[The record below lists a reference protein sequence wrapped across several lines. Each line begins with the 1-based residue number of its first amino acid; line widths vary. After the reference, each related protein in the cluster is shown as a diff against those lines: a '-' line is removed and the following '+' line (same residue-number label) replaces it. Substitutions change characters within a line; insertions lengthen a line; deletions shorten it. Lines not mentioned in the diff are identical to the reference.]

1 MRRLGLWMVLVC
13 AAGPLAGQAATE
25 AAPEAAP
32 EAAEPLLDP
41 IARLAHNIESGAV
54 DLAFD
59 SVQGWL
65 PSLMSALEVPVAS
78 QVLIF
83 SRTSLQTDLIAPWT
97 PRAVYFNDDVY
108 LGWVPDSPIVE
119 IAVADPA
126 GAAAFYTLA
135 QNASQPPVFTRESST
150 CLMCHESRSV
160 TGGPPG
166 FIIRSV
172 LTDRLGYPVTPLHE
186 GSTDD
191 QTPFEER
198 FGGYY
203 VTGSHAAPGHA
214 GNVYAP
220 LRTHE
225 ITDKRQYLEGVDM
238 QAGGGVVDLEGRFD
252 VTPYSTPHSDLVSLM
267 VLTHQAHVHNRISEA
282 RVVGEAAAL
291 SEQRAGVLSASG
303 LQTVEG
309 AVERLL
315 RAMLFS
321 GEAPLPGPVAG
332 TSDFVEVFE
341 ALGPFDDQGRTL
353 RQFSLEQRL
362 FRYPLSFLVYSE
374 GFRSLPTLVKATFF
388 QRLDDVLSGRDESAD
403 WAHLDEADR
412 RAIAEIL
419 TATDPEFAS
428 LAR

>member
-1 MRRLGLWMVLVC
+1 MIRRLGLWSVVLWSM
-13 AAGPLAGQAATE
+13 AACLTTPLAAQDGAAANDGPLA
-25 AAPEAAP
+25 
-32 EAAEPLLDP
+32 DP
-41 IARLAHNIESGAV
+41 IARLADRIASGDV
-54 DLAFD
+54 DLVFD
-59 SVQGWL
+59 SARGWL
-65 PSLMSALEVPVAS
+65 PSLMAALEVPVAS
-78 QVLIF
+78 QVLVF

-97 PRAVYFNDDVY
+97 PRALYFNDDVY

-126 GAAAFYTLA
+126 GAAVFYTMA
-135 QNASQPPVFTRESST
+135 QNSTQPPVFTRESST

-166 FIIRSV
+166 FIVRSV
-172 LTDRLGYPVTPLHE
+172 LTDRLGYPITALHD

-220 LRTHE
+220 VRTHE
-225 ITDKRQYLEGVDM
+225 VTDKRTYLEGVDM
-238 QAGGGVVDLEGRFD
+238 QAGGGVTSLEGRFD
-252 VTPYSTPHSDLVSLM
+252 ASPYATPHSDLVSLM

-291 SEQRAGVLSASG
+291 SERRLGVLSPSG

-321 GEAPLPGPVAG
+321 GEAPLPGPVTG
-332 TSDFVEVFE
+332 TSDFVETFQ
-341 ALGPFDDQGRTL
+341 ARGPFDDQGRSL
-353 RQFSLEQRL
+353 REFSLDQRL
-362 FRYPLSFLVYSE
+362 FRYPLSFLIYSE
-374 GFRSLPTLVKATFF
+374 GFRSLPDLVKTTFF
-388 QRLDDVLSGRDESAD
+388 QRLDDVLSGRDDGED
-403 WAHLDEADR
+403 WAHLDDDDR

-419 TATDPEFAS
+419 TATDPEFAA